1 MAPPT
6 GNDVQGSVDDLA
18 GLLGHPVLIED
29 VEARPLWWSE
39 HGAADGTRIR
49 TFLRRAVDPAAREMM
64 RRLKL
69 ATATTVVRTPA
80 LPEIDM
86 LPRWC
91 RPLRV
96 GPTLIGYLWVVDD
109 DDHLDEAGRDAITAC
124 ARKAEAAL
132 ADTLGEAD
140 SRQRR
145 RRTLLDRL
153 RETPDEDAAA
163 ELTSL
168 EALGPH
174 ATVVVLDQHRGRGWE
189 LGDRLWAQI
198 DPLPGLVAASGAPL
212 PLVRLGLAVQRALIT
227 RRALA
232 AGATPDRPA
241 YDALGLWQLVAAAP
255 DDLQP
260 EDIHSGAAAL
270 HGLSRPELLQ
280 TTETLL
286 RTGGDVTAA
295 SEQLHVHRTTL
306 YYRIERVAEVAGVDL
321 RGDPRLP
328 DLDVALKL
336 ARYRATP

>member
-1 MAPPT
+1 MALPD
-6 GNDVQGSVDDLA
+6 GHDVQGSVDDLA
-18 GLLGHPVLIED
+18 ELLGQPVLIED
-29 VEARPLWWSE
+29 VDARPLWWSAQ
-39 HGAADGTRIR
+39 GAADGTRIR
-49 TFLRRAVDPAAREMM
+49 TFLRDAVDPAAREMM

-69 ATATTVVRTPA
+69 ATAKGAIRTPA

-86 LPRWC
+86 RSRWC
-91 RPLRV
+91 QPLRI
-96 GPTLIGYLWVVDD
+96 GPTLVGYLWIVDD
-109 DDHLDEAGRDAITAC
+109 DDHLEQAARDAITAC
-124 ARKAEAAL
+124 ARRAETAL

-145 RRTLLDRL
+145 RRALLERL
-153 RETPDEDAAA
+153 REAPDEDAAA
-163 ELTSL
+163 ELVVL
-168 EALGPH
+168 EGISPEV
-174 ATVVVLDQHRGRGWE
+174 TVVVLDQHRGRGWE
-189 LGDRLWAQI
+189 LSDHLWVQP

-212 PLVRLGLAVQRALIT
+212 PLVRLGLAV
-227 RRALA
+227 RRAVVTRKAMA
-232 AGATPDRPA
+232 AGATPDRPS

-260 EDIHSGAAAL
+260 EDIHPGVAAL
-270 HGLSRPELLQ
+270 RGLTRPELLQ

-286 RTGGDVTAA
+286 RTGGDIIAA

-336 ARYRATP
+336 ARYRATA